1 MSDRSNP
8 STTLKGVYVTE
19 TKTGKVLYR
28 ASVTKASRHISL
40 GSYPD
45 EKKAHKAYLTALK
58 VLENNSISLNDFQD
72 FKALKYDKAVI
83 LMNLRDNGIYFGT
96 PIYLHKDYFNYYLS
110 PDIVFTFDLED
121 LFYFSSHKIS
131 KRGGHYFVADYG
143 SQVSVGSRFGLKP
156 YSVVGRDC
164 RFINDDPF
172 DYRRS
177 NLEILNTY
185 HGVVISPDKKGYIAR
200 IHTSGYTKIGFYESA
215 LEAAIAYN
223 KAADILKKKTG
234 DKNYPENYIDE
245 VSGKVYAEIY
255 NAVKINPNI

>member
-1 MSDRSNP
+1 
-8 STTLKGVYVTE
+8 
-19 TKTGKVLYR
+19 
-28 ASVTKASRHISL
+28 
-40 GSYPD
+40 
-45 EKKAHKAYLTALK
+45 
-58 VLENNSISLNDFQD
+58 
-72 FKALKYDKAVI
+72 
-83 LMNLRDNGIYFGT
+83 MNLRDNGIYFGT
-96 PIYLHKDYFNYYLS
+96 PIYLHKDYFNYCLS

-131 KRGGHYFVADYG
+131 KRGGHYFVSDYG

-156 YSVVGRDC
+156 YSVEGRDC
-164 RFINDDPF
+164 RFINGDNF

-185 HGVVISPDKKGYIAR
+185 HGVIVSPDQKGYIAR

-223 KAADILKKKTG
+223 KAVDVLKRKNG

-255 NAVKINPNI
+255 NSIKINI